1 METEQP
7 CGAFGSA
14 ADWLAMLVALR
25 PRTCAAAQQSS
36 AELTAAWSSHA
47 PPIATNVLLSSFV
60 ADPAGE
66 PAG

>member
-14 ADWLAMLVALR
+14 ADWLTMLEALR

-47 PPIATNVLLSSFV
+47 PPYATKVLLRSLV
-60 ADPAGE
+60 DDPALE